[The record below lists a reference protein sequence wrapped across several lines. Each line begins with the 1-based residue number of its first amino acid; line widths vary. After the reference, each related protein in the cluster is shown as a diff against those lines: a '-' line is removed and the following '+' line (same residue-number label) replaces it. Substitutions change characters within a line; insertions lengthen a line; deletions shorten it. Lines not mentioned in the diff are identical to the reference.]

1 MKANKA
7 NFRLLCRAYY
17 ELTGDASVFKGSDW
31 YQITDN
37 CKSTFI
43 QNFWHLYHEIK
54 TLVNR
59 GEICRFPI
67 CVGGKKLPYILNS
80 LDL

>member
-1 MKANKA
+1 MKANKE

-17 ELTGDASVFKGSDW
+17 EITGDASVFNGSDW
-31 YQITDN
+31 YQVTDN

-43 QNFWHLYHEIK
+43 QNFWHLYNEVK

-67 CVGGKKLPYILNS
+67 YQNGKKLPYIINS
-80 LDL
+80 LNL